1 MGPQY
6 RQSVV
11 RVRLLGRVSVEVD
24 GAAVPLPPGRATELL
39 AWLAAHPGMH
49 PRSRVAPV
57 FWPDVPDATAR
68 ASLRTALWSLRKVLG
83 EDVLTLDRSDIGLAG
98 VWVDLFDEAGAGADG
113 TGPVLA
119 GIDAEWADEVRADH
133 GRRTAARLAAE
144 GEAAEA
150 AGDRRG
156 AAAAARGL
164 AALDPYSE
172 EHHRLVLR
180 RLVAAGEPAAAAR
193 EHEAFRRRLWDDLR
207 VRPSPETR
215 DFAAGLVAAEP
226 APEAAGPLPSEL
238 PARLARAARHAFVG
252 RDDEHDRLR
261 AGWARAAAGD
271 GPVLM
276 LLCGEPGIGKSTL
289 AARFAAGVQ
298 ADGGAVLFGEAA
310 EDELLPAE
318 PFMDALDERHSLAPA
333 ELVDVIRGRVE
344 AAASSGGPLLLVLDD
359 FHWADT
365 VSMAVLRRLARS
377 RSARRLG
384 LLVAYRPDG
393 GSRSRFA
400 ELVDDVD
407 GAVRIELGPLS
418 ADTTTV
424 LLEQIDP
431 ALSKQAER
439 IHADTGGNPLFVHEL
454 GRYLLEAPSSARSSV
469 PDTVRNL
476 AMARLSR
483 LSPPAHEVVLAAAV
497 LGMRAELPLVADMV
511 TGADTLGAL
520 EEAAALGLID
530 EEAAGVHVFRHSL
543 VRTALYLGMSRTR
556 RAELHRRA
564 AGAIK
569 SVHGDEGRRLCD
581 IAEHR
586 CAAVPPDSAAGA
598 VADAARAGAWAIDHH
613 AYDRAVVVL
622 TKALPLADDTNRRD
636 IAVRRAVAF
645 QRLSHALI
653 D

>member
-1 MGPQY
+1 MASKY

-11 RVRLLGRVSVEVD
+11 RVHLVGRVSVEVD
-24 GAAVPLPPGRATELL
+24 GAAVSLPPGRATELL
-39 AWLAAHPGMH
+39 AWLAAHPGLH

-68 ASLRTALWSLRKVLG
+68 ASLRTALWALRKVLG
-83 EDVLTLDRSDIGLAG
+83 EDVLTLDRNAVGL
-98 VWVDLFDEAGAGADG
+98 VNVSVDLFDDAVGS
-113 TGPVLA
+113 GPILP

-133 GRRTAARLAAE
+133 RRRLAARLTAQGDEAE
-144 GEAAEA
+144 RG
-150 AGDRRG
+150 GDGRG
-156 AAAAARGL
+156 AVETARRL
-164 AALDPYSE
+164 AELDPYSE
-172 EHHRLVLR
+172 EHHRLLLR
-180 RLVAAGEPAAAAR
+180 RLAAAGEPAAAAR

-215 DFAAGLVAAEP
+215 DFAAGLAGAAPTE
-226 APEAAGPLPSEL
+226 LPS
-238 PARLARAARHAFVG
+238 RLARAARQAFVG
-252 RDDEHDRLR
+252 RDEEHARLR
-261 AGWARAAAGD
+261 AAWATAAAGN
-271 GPVLM
+271 GPVVM
-276 LLCGEPGIGKSTL
+276 LLCGEPGIGKSAL

-298 ADGGAVLFGEAA
+298 ADGGTVLFGEAA

-318 PFMDALDERHSLAPA
+318 PFMEAIGEHHSLAPA

-344 AAASSGGPLLLVLDD
+344 SMASSSGHGVLLVLDD

-384 LLVAYRPDG
+384 LLVAYRPDSG
-393 GSRSRFA
+393 ARSRFA
-400 ELVDDVD
+400 ELDDV
-407 GAVRIELGPLS
+407 VRIELGPLS
-418 ADTTTV
+418 PSTTTD

-431 ALSKQAER
+431 ALSKQADR

-454 GRYLLEAPSSARSSV
+454 GRYLLEAPSASSSV

-476 AMARLSR
+476 AVARLGR
-483 LSPPAHEVVLAAAV
+483 LSPPANETVLAAAV
-497 LGMRAELPLVADMV
+497 LGMRAELAVVQDMV
-511 TGADTLGAL
+511 AAGVDTLGAL
-520 EEAAALGLID
+520 EEAASLGLID

-543 VRTALYLGMSRTR
+543 VRTALYLGMSKTR

-564 AGAIK
+564 AGAIR
-569 SVHGDEGRRLCD
+569 SVHGEEGRRLCD

-586 CAAVPPDSAAGA
+586 CAAVPPDTAAGA

-622 TKALPLADDTNRRD
+622 TKALPLADDSNRRD
-636 IAVRRAVAF
+636 IVVRRAVAF
-645 QRLSHALI
+645 QRLSHSLI
-653 D
+653 ERVD